1 MNRLFHYGIAE
12 KETEEEEMKNSKES
26 NLKPIPRPQA
36 EEKSAIQQ
44 SVADFIKNSQLAN
57 LKSLDLHIHG
67 SAILKGSKKEILE
80 QAEKYIDTLGLNE
93 LKIEF

>member
-1 MNRLFHYGIAE
+1 MAKLTF
-12 KETEEEEMKNSKES
+12 SKLA
-26 NLKPIPRPQA
+26 LKKQDKIKT

-44 SVADFIKNSQLAN
+44 SVADFIKSSQLAN

-67 SAILKGSKKEILE
+67 SAVLKGSKMEIRQ
-80 QAEKYIDTLGLNE
+80 QAEKHIDTLGLTE

>member
-1 MNRLFHYGIAE
+1 
-12 KETEEEEMKNSKES
+12 MKNNKDS
-26 NLKPIPRPQA
+26 NLNPIPHPQQDKIKT

-44 SVADFIKNSQLAN
+44 SVADLIKNSQLAN

-67 SAILKGSKKEILE
+67 SAVLKGSKMEILQ
-80 QAEKYIDTLGLNE
+80 QAEKYIDTLGLTE